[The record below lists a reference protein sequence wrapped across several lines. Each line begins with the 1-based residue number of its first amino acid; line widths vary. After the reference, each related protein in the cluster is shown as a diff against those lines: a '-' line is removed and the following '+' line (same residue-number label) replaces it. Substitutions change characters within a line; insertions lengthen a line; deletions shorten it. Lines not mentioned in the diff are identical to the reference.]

1 MKTLLIIIG
10 VLGFS
15 GLVVFLLTKF
25 GVFKDDDNDGIPDK
39 VEEAAGETSRRAKR
53 IKEELSD
60 VGKSMKEVGSQ
71 LGDVSKA
78 ASGEKRKGRKP
89 KQKTKKQNKK

>member
-1 MKTLLIIIG
+1 MNTLLIILG
-10 VLGFS
+10 LLGFS

-25 GVFKDDDNDGIPDK
+25 GVFRDDDNDGIPDK
-39 VEEAAGETSRRAKR
+39 VEEVAAETSRRAKR
-53 IKEELSD
+53 VKEELSD

-78 ASGEKRKGRKP
+78 ARGEKRKGRKP
-89 KQKTKKQNKK
+89 KTKKQNKK